1 MTRQPNLLVAAILA
15 LAINSVAHAAP
26 INTVFGN
33 LGANGTDPLSP
44 STNAGIS
51 DSTWLMHGFTVTAP
65 KKILQTVR
73 LGLFDNDSTI
83 ARVQI
88 FQDSSGLPSG
98 SPLGTQTATVSSV
111 TPSFQTFDFGNLPLA
126 GGSSY
131 WVVVSAPNASS
142 LFNWAFNEDG
152 NVPGTQNASGWTPL
166 NPVTKISLNAGLS
179 WATSNGN
186 RPAAISITAV
196 PEPSTYAMA
205 AVGFA
210 AAGLARWRRRMTRAG
225 R

>member
-1 MTRQPNLLVAAILA
+1 MTRQPTLLVAAILA
-15 LAINSVAHAAP
+15 LAVNSVAHAAP

-33 LGANGTDPLSP
+33 LGANGTDPLAA

-51 DSTWLMHGFTVTAP
+51 DSTWLMHGFTVGSP
-65 KKILQTVR
+65 KNILQTVR

-88 FQDSSGLPSG
+88 YQDSSGLPSG
-98 SPLGTQTATVSSV
+98 SPLGTQSAAVSSV
-111 TPSFQTFDFGNLPLA
+111 TPAFQTFDFGNLALTT
-126 GGSSY
+126 GSSY

-142 LFNWAFNEDG
+142 LFNWAFNDNG
-152 NVPGTQNASGWTPL
+152 DFPGTQNASGWTPL
-166 NPVTKISLNAGLS
+166 SPVTKISTDSGLN
-179 WATSNGN
+179 WANSGSN